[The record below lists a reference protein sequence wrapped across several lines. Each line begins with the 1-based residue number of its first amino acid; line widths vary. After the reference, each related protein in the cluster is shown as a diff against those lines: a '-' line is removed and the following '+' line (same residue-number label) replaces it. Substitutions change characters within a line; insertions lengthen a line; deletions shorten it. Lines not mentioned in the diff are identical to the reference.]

1 MMEVLTFFV
10 LELPLPG
17 PPAEADVAVVDERI
31 LLSRVKAGDRD
42 AAETMVARTYTGV
55 FAALCRMTG
64 GDRDLA
70 SDLAQE
76 TYRKA
81 WEALPGFDGRAQ
93 LSTWLFRI
101 AYNTFL
107 NHVRRP
113 RRIVPLED
121 DQASAVADPGIS
133 AEEKLNE
140 KDEAARLRRAV
151 LDLPDELRY
160 VVTAFFWA
168 EVPVREIARQAG
180 VTTVAIRKR
189 LKKAYSRLGE
199 AVA

>member
-1 MMEVLTFFV
+1 MREVLTLSV
-10 LELPLPG
+10 LEFPLPR
-17 PPAEADVAVVDERI
+17 PAAVPSIDAVDERI
-31 LLSRVKAGDRD
+31 LLSRVKAGDRE
-42 AAETMVARTYTGV
+42 AAEAMVTRTYAGV

-70 SDLAQE
+70 ADLAQD

-81 WEALPGFDGRAQ
+81 WEALPAFDGRAQ

-101 AYNTFL
+101 SYNTFL

-113 RRIVPLED
+113 RRIVPLD
-121 DQASAVADPGIS
+121 DASARAVVDPGS
-133 AEEKLNE
+133 SSEEKLTE
-140 KDEAARLRRAV
+140 KDEAVRLRRAV
-151 LDLPDELRY
+151 LDLPEDLRY

-180 VTTVAIRKR
+180 VSTVAIRKR

>member
-1 MMEVLTFFV
+1 MTEVLTFFV
-10 LELPLPG
+10 LEFPLSRPAVVPG
-17 PPAEADVAVVDERI
+17 VDVVDERI
-31 LLSRVKAGDRD
+31 LLSRVKAGDRE
-42 AAETMVARTYTGV
+42 AAEALVSRTYAGV

-70 SDLAQE
+70 ADLSQE

-101 AYNTFL
+101 SYNTFL

-113 RRIVPLED
+113 HRIVPLDEA
-121 DQASAVADPGIS
+121 QASAAVDPELS
-133 AEEKLNE
+133 SEERLSE

-151 LDLPDELRY
+151 LELPEELRY

-168 EVPVREIARQAG
+168 EVPVREIARQVG

-189 LKKAYSRLGE
+189 LKRAYSRLGE

>member
-1 MMEVLTFFV
+1 MTEVLTFFV
-10 LELPLPG
+10 LEFPLSR
-17 PPAEADVAVVDERI
+17 PAAVQSVDVVDERI
-31 LLSRVKAGDRD
+31 LLSRAKAGDRE
-42 AAETMVARTYTGV
+42 AAETMVSRTYSGV

-81 WEALPGFDGRAQ
+81 WEALGAFDGRSQ

-101 AYNTFL
+101 SYNTFL

-113 RRIVPLED
+113 RRVVPLD
-121 DQASAVADPGIS
+121 DEHASAVVDPVAS
-133 AEEKLNE
+133 AEEELAE

-151 LDLPDELRY
+151 LELPEELRY

-189 LKKAYSRLGE
+189 LKKAYSRLGK

>member
-1 MMEVLTFFV
+1 MTEVLTFFV
-10 LELPLPG
+10 LEFPVSR
-17 PPAEADVAVVDERI
+17 PAGAATVEVIDERI
-31 LLSRVKAGDRD
+31 LLSRVKAGDRE
-42 AAETMVARTYTGV
+42 AAETLVARTYTSV
-55 FAALCRMTG
+55 FSALCKMTG

-70 SDLAQE
+70 ADLSQE

-81 WEALPGFDGRAQ
+81 WEALPAFDGRAQ

-113 RRIVPLED
+113 RRIVSLD
-121 DQASAVADPGIS
+121 DEHASAVVDPGLS
-133 AEEKLNE
+133 SEERLTE

-151 LDLPDELRY
+151 LDLPEELRF

-168 EVPVREIARQAG
+168 EVPVREIARQVG